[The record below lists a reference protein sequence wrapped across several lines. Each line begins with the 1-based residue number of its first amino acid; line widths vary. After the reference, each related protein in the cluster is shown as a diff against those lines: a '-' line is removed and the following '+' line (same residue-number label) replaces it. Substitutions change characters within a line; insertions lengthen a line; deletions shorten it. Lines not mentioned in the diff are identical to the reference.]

1 MTKVF
6 AIALLGVGVSLAD
19 PLTWTLH
26 NVTFTDGGVA
36 TGSFVFDSSTN
47 TLVSYSIS
55 VSGGDTTTFPAFTYQ
70 NGTAH
75 NLGGHTLAGT
85 INLTTD
91 LAPSGFAP
99 RELRLPV
106 LPLPS
111 TGGVVNLNL
120 ANGFQGEC
128 YNCVPSRTFAS
139 GQVTNPQATSVPA
152 LPPGGLVLTA
162 VLLMAAGALVLR
174 SAQRTVPD

>member
-75 NLGGHTLAGT
+75 NLGGSAFAGL
-85 INLTTD
+85 IDLETD
-91 LAPSGFAP
+91 LLTGGSP

>member
-6 AIALLGVGVSLAD
+6 AIALLVVGVSLAA
-19 PLTWTLH
+19 PRTWTLQ
-26 NVTFTDGGVA
+26 NATFTDGGVA

-47 TLVSYSIS
+47 SLVSYSIS

-75 NLGGHTLAGT
+75 NLGGSAFAGL
-85 INLTTD
+85 IDLETD
-91 LAPSGFAP
+91 LLTGGSP

-111 TGGVVNLNL
+111 TGGTVNFNL
-120 ANGFQGEC
+120 TNGAQAEC
-128 YNCVPSRTFAS
+128 YNCSPYRTFAT
-139 GQVTNPQATSVPA
+139 GQVTSPQATPVPT
-152 LPPGGLVLTA
+152 LPPGGLVLLA
-162 VLLMAAGALVLR
+162 VLLMAGGALLLR
-174 SAQRTVPD
+174 SAQHTLSD